1 MEDLSTRL
9 KQVRTELNLSQTE
22 LAEKLD
28 VQQADISRWESG
40 KTTPNFQTLQKYSSL
55 NVNVSWLFTGIGKI
69 FDEVVDGT
77 TYAEKRMFLRKSN
90 GSEYEIIAVEQHENG
105 EVERREPHPW
115 ERHMA
120 SLSWYI
126 ASLEKHIATE
136 AERLSHDFI

>member
-9 KQVRTELNLSQTE
+9 KQVRKELNLSQTE

-77 TYAEKRMFLRKSN
+77 TYAEKRMFLRKTN
-90 GSEYEIIAVEQHENG
+90 GSEYQIIAVEQHENG
-105 EVERREPHPW
+105 EVERREPHSW
-115 ERHMA
+115 ERHLA

-136 AERLSHDFI
+136 AERLVSRQA